1 MSPARVARD
10 PLPLERDHQRPRKFI
25 VVFSNERQHRVG
37 ACPYGQ
43 EPKQD
48 CQVLARAPT
57 ALIQVP
63 DLPAHVHD
71 FFQTTTTA
79 VIEAEDWSRTMVS
92 SAC

>member
-1 MSPARVARD
+1 
-10 PLPLERDHQRPRKFI
+10 
-25 VVFSNERQHRVG
+25 
-37 ACPYGQ
+37 
-43 EPKQD
+43 
-48 CQVLARAPT
+48 
-57 ALIQVP
+57 VP